1 MASYAGSPA
10 LSPEARDKVLQTFRH
25 TLSLAQSGKA
35 DEALLGCDFILKM
48 DGRFAPARALL
59 DALRTAAPGA
69 PVNVDRFSEFLG
81 FDSAVEEISSAA
93 DVPAVQT
100 AAAPAAAA
108 HPPLGD
114 AFPAPAPAAAGASLE
129 DLVFGDEAA
138 APPPPAHAP
147 PKPLPAPPTPPPSPA
162 APGHSM
168 IAPVAGGD
176 PFAGLDDLSLSS
188 GPPSMVGSPLE
199 PAAGFQPGAPP
210 PMPASVPAPA
220 PARAPEAPAEPP
232 ATPRASSGAQPDARI
247 TQFLK
252 QGDDA
257 FARGNAQEAIDL
269 WSRVFLIDLSNEE
282 ASHRIDSAREAQA
295 EAGRKIDMLLSDGVQ
310 SFEAGDLAGARNKF
324 LDVLALSENDA
335 TARGYLNQI
344 DAALSTPGAGGSP
357 ASVPTPDSDF
367 MRNEIEAPRAPSFT
381 DEFQLEGGAAGE
393 GAAVPERATLPKSKS
408 RVDLRLLLAAGLV
421 ILAGVGGGTYW
432 FLRGGRSAPAP
443 APGPSSKP
451 GGPVRPADDPFQKAQ
466 ALFDAGKIDEAIAVL
481 LKLPDSDPRHNE
493 ALVRIEKMKSSA
505 APTPV
510 PAAPSEAALDEMRV
524 AGFTAVASSRYIDAV
539 KNLDPVVKTRP
550 QDTEAAAALR
560 RALDQVTALSSA
572 VKSYNEGDYESAIKL
587 LWEARKQDT
596 KNQDVEEYLA
606 NAYVNS
612 AIQALQA
619 GNMAK
624 AQSSLKEATEL
635 RPGDAEAQR
644 LLRFARK
651 YPRGATDLLSKIFIK
666 HLAVRP

>member
-10 LSPEARDKVLQTFRH
+10 LSPEAREKVLQTFRH

-59 DALRTAAPGA
+59 DALRTAAPGS
-69 PVNVDRFSEFLG
+69 PVDVDRFSEFLG
-81 FDSAVEEISSAA
+81 FDNAVEEISSAA
-93 DVPAVQT
+93 DVPAVQKP
-100 AAAPAAAA
+100 AAPKVAAP
-108 HPPLGD
+108 PPLGD
-114 AFPAPAPAAAGASLE
+114 AFPAPAPPGASLE

-138 APPPPAHAP
+138 AAAP
-147 PKPLPAPPTPPPSPA
+147 QAPAPPTPIPSSA
-162 APGHSM
+162 APAHSV

-188 GPPSMVGSPLE
+188 GPPSMVGAPLE
-199 PAAGFQPGAPP
+199 PPAGFRPGAPP
-210 PMPASVPAPA
+210 PMPASAPAPA
-220 PARAPEAPAEPP
+220 PEAPEVPAEPS
-232 ATPRASSGAQPDARI
+232 AAPRASAAPQTDARI

-257 FARGNAQEAIDL
+257 FARGSAQEAIDL

-282 ASHRIDSAREAQA
+282 ASRRIDSAREAQA

-310 SFEAGDLAGARNKF
+310 SFEAGDLPGARNKF

-344 DAALSTPGAGGSP
+344 DAALSTPGAGGAP

-367 MRNEIEAPRAPSFT
+367 MRNEIEAPHAPSFT
-381 DEFQLEGGAAGE
+381 DEFQLEDGAAGE
-393 GAAVPERATLPKSKS
+393 GAAIPERATLPKPKS
-408 RVDLRLLLAAGLV
+408 RVDLRVLLAAGL
-421 ILAGVGGGTYW
+421 ILLAAVGGGTYW
-432 FLRGGRSAPAP
+432 VLRGSRTAPAP
-443 APGPSSKP
+443 APGPSAKP

-466 ALFDAGKIDEAIAVL
+466 ALFDAGKIDDAIAVL

-510 PAAPSEAALDEMRV
+510 PAAPSEAALDEMRI
-524 AGFTAVASSRYIDAV
+524 AGFAAVASSRYIDAV

-587 LWEARKQDT
+587 LWEARKQDAR
-596 KNQDVEEYLA
+596 NQDVEEYLA

-619 GNMAK
+619 GNMPK

-666 HLAVRP
+666 HLTVRP

>member
-1 MASYAGSPA
+1 
-10 LSPEARDKVLQTFRH
+10 
-25 TLSLAQSGKA
+25 
-35 DEALLGCDFILKM
+35 
-48 DGRFAPARALL
+48 
-59 DALRTAAPGA
+59 
-69 PVNVDRFSEFLG
+69 
-81 FDSAVEEISSAA
+81 
-93 DVPAVQT
+93 
-100 AAAPAAAA
+100 
-108 HPPLGD
+108 
-114 AFPAPAPAAAGASLE
+114 
-129 DLVFGDEAA
+129 
-138 APPPPAHAP
+138 
-147 PKPLPAPPTPPPSPA
+147 
-162 APGHSM
+162 
-168 IAPVAGGD
+168 
-176 PFAGLDDLSLSS
+176 
-188 GPPSMVGSPLE
+188 MVGSPIDG
-199 PAAGFQPGAPP
+199 PAAIQPGAPP
-210 PMPASVPAPA
+210 PMPAAAP
-220 PARAPEAPAEPP
+220 APEAPEPAAEPS
-232 ATPRASSGAQPDARI
+232 ATASGVSAPPRPSSGAQTDARI

-282 ASHRIDSAREAQA
+282 ASRRIDSARDAQA
-295 EAGRKIDMLLSDGVQ
+295 ETGRKIDALLSDGVQ

-344 DAALSTPGAGGSP
+344 DAALSTPGSGGVP
-357 ASVPTPDSDF
+357 ASAPTPDSDF
-367 MRNEIEAPRAPSFT
+367 MRNEIEAPRAPSFA
-381 DEFQLEGGAAGE
+381 DEIPPLEDGLNAE
-393 GAAVPERATLPKSKS
+393 GSVPERATLPKARSS
-408 RVDLRLLLAAGLV
+408 IDLRLLLGAGLV
-421 ILAGVGGGTYW
+421 LLAAVGGGTYW

-443 APGPSSKP
+443 APGPSAKA

-466 ALFDAGKIDEAIAVL
+466 ALFDAGKIDDAIAVL

-505 APTPV
+505 APTPA

-524 AGFTAVASSRYIDAV
+524 AGFAAAASSRYIDAV
-539 KNLDPVVKTRP
+539 KNLDPVVKARP
-550 QDTEAAAALR
+550 QDTEAAVAFK

-612 AIQALQA
+612 SIQALQA
-619 GNMAK
+619 GNMPK